1 VTSSAGENVIKEMQ
15 QTHDYKIS
23 PKVFSFPS
31 GKPLEKAPAVSI
43 LMPAYKVDKYI
54 TEALDSVF
62 NQTFTD
68 FEVIVINDGSPDQL
82 EQVLEPY
89 MNRIVYLKQ
98 ENSGQSA
105 ARNRAIE
112 IARGRYL
119 ALLDPDDIWTPDY
132 LSIQI
137 SMMDNDPTISVLYP
151 DAVLFGNPFYEGK
164 TYMQT
169 CPSEGEVTLK
179 KLITEECNVMISALI
194 RRDVMIEVG
203 AFDEALRSSED
214 FDLWVRIAKQGHRI
228 AFHRAPLV
236 YYRRR
241 PESLSADDTAMCKS
255 ILKVMEKLM
264 RLDLTPEEEAVVQ
277 QRMTYYQALLRL
289 YEGKRAF
296 FQGDKRTAIDKLKE
310 ANQFFKSL
318 KISFAL
324 LLLHTFPGLLLG
336 AYHVRNRLLMF
347 TLNKAAVN
355 LPEGNR

>member
-1 VTSSAGENVIKEMQ
+1 VIEDMRKTDSPAISA
-15 QTHDYKIS
+15 
-23 PKVFSFPS
+23 KVFSFPS
-31 GKPLEKAPAVSI
+31 GAPFVEKAPAVSI

-54 TEALDSVF
+54 GEALDSVF
-62 NQTFTD
+62 KQTYTD
-68 FEVIVINDGSPDQL
+68 YEVIVVNDGSPDRL

-89 MNRIVYLKQ
+89 MNRIIYIRQ

-119 ALLDPDDIWTPDY
+119 ALLDPDDIWKPDY
-132 LSIQI
+132 LSVQMA
-137 SMMDNDPTISVLYP
+137 MMENDPSIGVLYS
-151 DAVLFGNPFYEGK
+151 DALLFGNPHYEGK

-194 RRDVMIEVG
+194 RREVAIEVG
-203 AFDEALRSSED
+203 LFDESLRSSED

-255 ILKVMEKLM
+255 IIRVLEKLAVM
-264 RLDLTPEEEAVVQ
+264 DLTGEEATAVQ
-277 QRMTYYQALLRL
+277 QRVAHYQALLRL

-296 FQGDKRTAIDKLKE
+296 FQGDKRTAIAKLKE
-310 ANQFFKSL
+310 ANEFFKSL
-318 KISFAL
+318 KLSFAL
-324 LLLHTFPGLLLG
+324 LLLRTMPGLLLR
-336 AYHVRNRLLMF
+336 AYEVRNRLF
-347 TLNKAAVN
+347 TPTSIGL
-355 LPEGNR
+355 R

>member
-1 VTSSAGENVIKEMQ
+1 MQ
-15 QTHDYKIS
+15 QTDNHRNS
-23 PKVFSFPS
+23 PKIFSFPS

-54 TEALDSVF
+54 GEALDSVF
-62 NQTFTD
+62 KQSFTD
-68 FEVIVINDGSPDQL
+68 YEVIVVNDGSPDQL

-89 MNRIVYLKQ
+89 MDRIIYLKQ

-119 ALLDPDDIWTPDY
+119 ALLDPDDIWKPDY
-132 LSIQI
+132 LSVQMSII
-137 SMMDNDPTISVLYP
+137 ESDPTISVLYC
-151 DAVLFGNPFYEGK
+151 DAVLFGDPFYEGQ

-194 RRDVMIEVG
+194 RREVVLEVG
-203 AFDEALRSSED
+203 LFDEALRSSED

-228 AFHRAPLV
+228 AFHRAPLI

-241 PESLSADDTAMCKS
+241 PESLSADDTTMCKS
-255 ILKVMEKLM
+255 ILKVFDKLRRM
-264 RLDLTPEEEAVVQ
+264 DLTPEEATAVQ
-277 QRMTYYQALLRL
+277 QRRAYYQALLRL

-296 FQGDKRTAIDKLKE
+296 FQGDKRTAIDRLKE
-310 ANQFFKSL
+310 ANQYFKSPKL
-318 KISFAL
+318 SLVVVL
-324 LLLHTFPGLLLG
+324 LRTFPGLLLR
-336 AYHVRNRLLMF
+336 AYQVRNRLIMG
-347 TLNKAAVN
+347 TSI
-355 LPEGNR
+355 GWR